1 MENSYPYKL
10 NPSEP
15 FHLETI
21 PVYGTE
27 QRIEFFYN
35 YKRKTENL
43 YIGNIKKE
51 NLLLKSSELL
61 LKSITD
67 YIKNKHYQ
75 DPDTVENFNKR
86 LFPKI
91 CWLADTYL
99 NSGFSHPLSVHYNPR
114 IQSNVIHPGSIR
126 NHIIKLFQ
134 KDDDVRCLYFNT
146 GGVQFDFLE
155 SMEVFKLT
163 PSDDLEIELVADH
176 GSIIPHINL
185 DKHSVKSNVIQ
196 WNSFIRQRL
205 SSSNFTIKANADIEV
220 LRPWASTNGN
230 IEIEIVCNNQKEFT
244 DDICRCLI
252 LSIIGRSFES
262 NTLKVRHK

>member
-10 NPSEP
+10 KPTEP

-21 PVYGTE
+21 PVYGIE

-35 YKRKTENL
+35 YKRTTENL

-51 NLLLKSSELL
+51 NLLLKSSEILL
-61 LKSITD
+61 ESITD
-67 YIKNKHYQ
+67 YIKNKQ
-75 DPDTVENFNKR
+75 FQNKDTVEDFNKR

-91 CWLADTYL
+91 CWLSDSYL
-99 NSGFSHPLSVHYNPR
+99 KSGFSHPLSVHYNPR

-126 NHIIKLFQ
+126 NHVIKLFQ
-134 KDDDVRCLYFNT
+134 KDDYVKCLYFNT
-146 GGVQFDFLE
+146 GGVQFDFLK

-163 PSDDLEIELVADH
+163 PSDDLELELVADH

-185 DKHSVKSNVIQ
+185 DKNSVKPSIVQ
-196 WNSFIRQRL
+196 WNTFIGQRL
-205 SSSNFTIKANADIEV
+205 SDPKFTIKANVDIEV
-220 LRPWASTNGN
+220 LRPWMSNKGN
-230 IEIEIVCNNQKEFT
+230 IEIDLVCNDQDEFI

-252 LSIIGRSFES
+252 LSIIGHSFES
-262 NTLKVRHK
+262 DTLKVRHQ